1 MSRETFLLGIGALIL
16 GLLLLALLA
25 GPTGGLPGFI
35 KRALL
40 GSLAIAAVK
49 AVFGAAVGVNL
60 LTAGVVGALG
70 LPGFFALYLM
80 QAVL

>member
-1 MSRETFLLGIGALIL
+1 MSRETLLLGIGALVL
-16 GLLLLALLA
+16 GLVLLALLA
-25 GPTGGLPGFI
+25 GPASGFGGFVR
-35 KRALL
+35 RALL
-40 GSLAIAAVK
+40 GSAAIAVVK